1 MAEEEEEKEEKE
13 EKEEERGGVKGHR
26 TLGLLPLGLWRRLRL
41 APVWRL
47 VPWGGW
53 GGGDSSL
60 ALILDTGGR
69 TRGHTHGNTHAH
81 DNTHDNTTCG
91 WRCVGERTGWGWRGR
106 QSSLVLRLDLR
117 WEGL

>member
-13 EKEEERGGVKGHR
+13 EKEEERGGGVKGHR
-26 TLGLLPLGLWRRLRL
+26 TLGLLPLGLWRRLRM
-41 APVWRL
+41 APVWRR

-53 GGGDSSL
+53 GGGDSTL

-91 WRCVGERTGWGWRGR
+91 WRCVGERTGWGWRGGGELTR
-106 QSSLVLRLDLR
+106 SPA
-117 WEGL
+117 